1 MHVCATLG
9 STVRDC
15 EKKFIKRKISKE
27 KVKSRY
33 ISRMRGGALI
43 QPIAMEVCTF
53 VKVTN
58 VINHAN
64 FGGCM
69 LRGLVSAKG
78 QFRLFL

>member
-1 MHVCATLG
+1 MHVCATLR
-9 STVRDC
+9 SAATRLR
-15 EKKFIKRKISKE
+15 EKNTKKYLKTIKRKKSQ
-27 KVKSRY
+27 SRY

-43 QPIAMEVCTF
+43 QPIAMEVCTS

-64 FGGCM
+64 FCGCR

-78 QFRLFL
+78 RI